1 MNIFDLIENENSKT
15 NKDTFYVGNR
25 RKNKG
30 ETRKKTYY
38 TSNNDNQYNKKC
50 LNCGNVYYNKCNF
63 CKNEKTFSQIRD
75 ENQMKLVNFVYNR
88 PSKVSKRKNE
98 IKKNEI
104 KINKNNERR
113 WKCNNCNNIN
123 EKIDYC
129 KFCKKNRNFI

>member
-1 MNIFDLIENENSKT
+1 
-15 NKDTFYVGNR
+15 
-25 RKNKG
+25 
-30 ETRKKTYY
+30 
-38 TSNNDNQYNKKC
+38 
-50 LNCGNVYYNKCNF
+50 
-63 CKNEKTFSQIRD
+63 
-75 ENQMKLVNFVYNR
+75 MKLVNFVYNR
-88 PSKVSKRKNE
+88 PSIVSKRKNE